1 MAVNNLNSPDTATTL
16 SVFSRPGEDIRLTNT
31 NSDSIFTFGDF
42 RVYQPNLTEALTSD
56 TLSLS
61 FDSFSTLNTL
71 KTADFK
77 PPESYKILPN
87 ELNLTPQ
94 DPFSYA
100 YFGSLYTA
108 TANAINNIISNFP
121 YAILSY
127 DYGTGD
133 TIYDYS
139 TTFNNITGVKTST
152 FKIPY
157 STIKNQGYVIVNSS
171 STMGDISLAND
182 FGEFAVQMSAQTTS
196 DKVGAHKII
205 GYNFTQ
211 GVNSYL
217 EITID
222 AHLEYMSA
230 STSTFP
236 VYVRPTE
243 QRFAEYKQD
252 LSELEYN
259 LLFGFK
265 FNVIDVE
272 DDITTTEEYIIW
284 PKIIDGFNPDTFGSS
299 YDQFSTSIL
308 KTATNTD
315 DAKTNLLVKTIIPE
329 NYLELDSSQQV
340 YASLVQTYAKE
351 FDEIKRY
358 IDGIAY
364 AHTVTYNREENVP
377 DKFLKKLS
385 NLLGWQLTDKFNEK
399 DLFEYLAGDADGQG
413 NSYSYYNLEIWRRIL
428 ANINWL
434 YKKKGTRDALQ
445 FMFKL
450 LGAPECLLNL
460 EEFVYKTTQVI
471 NNTSED
477 TVATDSNKIN
487 NLGYVDYDASIYAF
501 QEGGAGRGTGQAYIN
516 QWKPEFN
523 PIKEED
529 NIKVWVSYSSE
540 TNPSVFNTQDTL
552 NTKEICMTLDPAAA
566 IECDVFA
573 FYKESGTCWMWGS
586 YMPPFSANTV
596 PFEYLIENCDDVQP
610 ENIQNMTIGQYLDY
624 IYANLVEPRNRKVIG
639 YDDTSFYYPQLRN
652 AYLSYYLWTS
662 PQSNRLTFRKLQ
674 PFIDLIQSS
683 FFEYA
688 LQLLPATTILE
699 CGGTT
704 IRNTVF
710 NRQKFV
716 YKPGLNDGSEFRR
729 KISKLNPSLN
739 QTELKPKINDRV
751 KANLTP
757 VSVEFIFPKLLEA
770 SVNLISFSGAVNIN
784 NFKQTIPTY
793 SISGTVSASNFKIVP
808 QTPTFVAP

>member
-1 MAVNNLNSPDTATTL
+1 MDN
-16 SVFSRPGEDIRLTNT
+16 
-31 NSDSIFTFGDF
+31 
-42 RVYQPNLTEALTSD
+42 
-56 TLSLS
+56 LSLAS
-61 FDSFSTLNTL
+61 
-71 KTADFK
+71 
-77 PPESYKILPN
+77 
-87 ELNLTPQ
+87 
-94 DPFSYA
+94 
-100 YFGSLYTA
+100 
-108 TANAINNIISNFP
+108 
-121 YAILSY
+121 
-127 DYGTGD
+127 DY
-133 TIYDYS
+133 
-139 TTFNNITGVKTST
+139 
-152 FKIPY
+152 
-157 STIKNQGYVIVNSS
+157 
-171 STMGDISLAND
+171 
-182 FGEFAVQMSAQTTS
+182 GEFAVQMSAQTPS
-196 DKVGAHKII
+196 AKVGAHKII
-205 GYNFTQ
+205 GYNFSA

-230 STSTFP
+230 STSTLP

-243 QRFAEYKQD
+243 QRLAEYKQD

-265 FNVIDVE
+265 FDVIDVM

-284 PKIIDGFNPDTFGSS
+284 PRSIDGFNPDTFGSS
-299 YDQFSTSIL
+299 YDQFSSSVL

-315 DAKTNLLVKTIIPE
+315 DAKTNILIKTVIPE
-329 NYLELDSSQQV
+329 NYLELDSSGQI
-340 YASLVQTYAKE
+340 YASLVQSYAKE

-385 NLLGWQLTDKFNEK
+385 NLLGWQLTDKFNEV

-450 LGAPECLLNL
+450 LGAPECLLSL
-460 EEFVYKTTQVI
+460 EEFVYKIGQVA
-471 NNTSED
+471 NNVSED
-477 TVATDSNKIN
+477 TISTDKIN
-487 NLGYVDYDASIYAF
+487 DLGYVDYNASIYAF
-501 QEGGAGRGTGQAYIN
+501 QEGGNGRGTGQSYIN
-516 QWKPEFN
+516 QWRPEFN

-529 NIKVWVSYSSE
+529 NIKVWVAYSSE
-540 TNPSVFNTQDTL
+540 TNPSIFNTQDTL
-552 NTKEICMTLDPAAA
+552 NTKEVCMTLDPAAA

-586 YMPPFSANTV
+586 YVPPFSANTV
-596 PFEYLIENCDDVQP
+596 PFEYLVENCDDVQP
-610 ENIQNMTIGQYLDY
+610 ENIQNMTVGQYLDY
-624 IYANLVEPRNRKVIG
+624 VYANLVEPRNRKTIG
-639 YDDTSFYYPQLRN
+639 YTDTSFYYPQLRN
-652 AYLSYYLWTS
+652 AYLSYYLWTN

-729 KISKLNPSLN
+729 KLSKINPSIVLV
-739 QTELKPKINDRV
+739 EMKPKINERV

-757 VSVEFIFPKLLEA
+757 TSVQFNFPLKLESSINLMDFSVTFVSSIKQV
-770 SVNLISFSGAVNIN
+770 ISA
-784 NFKQTIPTY
+784 Y
-793 SISGTVSASNFKIVP
+793 SISGTVSSSNFMIVP
-808 QTPTFVAP
+808 QAPMFAAP

>member
-1 MAVNNLNSPDTATTL
+1 MAVNNLNSPNTATTL
-16 SVFSRPGEDIRLTNT
+16 SVFSRPGEDIRLINT

-42 RVYQPNLTEALTSD
+42 RIYQPNLTESLTSD

-61 FDSFSTLNTL
+61 FDSFSTLDTL

-77 PPESYKILPN
+77 APQSYTVSPN
-87 ELNLTPQ
+87 ELNLVPQ

-108 TANAINNIISNFP
+108 TANAINNIIANFP

-127 DYGTGD
+127 DYGTGN

-139 TTFNNITGVKTST
+139 TTYNNITGVKTST

-157 STIKNQGYVIVNSS
+157 STLKNQGSVIVNSS
-171 STMGDISLAND
+171 STMGNISLASD
-182 FGEFAVQMSAQTTS
+182 FGEFAVQMSAQTPS
-196 DKVGAHKII
+196 AKVGAHKII
-205 GYNFTQ
+205 GYNFSA

-230 STSTFP
+230 STSTLP

-243 QRFAEYKQD
+243 QRLAEYKQN

-265 FNVIDVE
+265 FNVLDVM

-284 PKIIDGFNPDTFGSS
+284 PRNIDGFNPDTFGDSYEEFSS
-299 YDQFSTSIL
+299 SIL

-315 DAKTNLLVKTIIPE
+315 DAKTNILIKTIIPE

-364 AHTVTYNREENVP
+364 AHTVTYNKEENVP

-385 NLLGWQLTDKFNEK
+385 NLLGWKLTDKFNEL

-434 YKKKGTRDALQ
+434 YKKKGTRDAIQ

-450 LGAPECLLNL
+450 LGAPECLLDL
-460 EEFVYKTTQVI
+460 DEFVYKIGQVA
-471 NNTSED
+471 NDPSQD
-477 TVATDSNKIN
+477 TVPSEKIN
-487 NLGYVDYDASIYAF
+487 DLGYVDYNASIYAF
-501 QEGGAGRGTGQAYIN
+501 QEGGKGRGTGQAYIN
-516 QWKPEFN
+516 QWRPEFN
-523 PIKEED
+523 PIKEVD
-529 NIKVWVSYSSE
+529 NIKVWVAYSSE

-552 NTKEICMTLDPAAA
+552 NTKEICMTLDPASA

-586 YMPPFSANTV
+586 YVPPFSSNTV
-596 PFEYLIENCDDVQP
+596 PFEYLVEDCDDVQP

-624 IYANLVEPRNRKVIG
+624 VYANLVEPRNRKVIG
-639 YDDTSFYYPQLRN
+639 YTDTSFYYPQLRN
-652 AYLSYYLWTS
+652 AYLSYYLWTN

-683 FFEYA
+683 FYDYA

-716 YKPGLNDGSEFRR
+716 YKPGLNDGSEFRKKLS
-729 KISKLNPSLN
+729 KINPSVNLV
-739 QTELKPKINDRV
+739 TMKPKINDRI
-751 KANLTP
+751 KTSLTP
-757 VSVEFIFPKLLEA
+757 TTVELVFPKKIETSLT
-770 SVNLISFSGAVNIN
+770 LINFSGMVNVN
-784 NFKQTIPTY
+784 TFKQTVPTY
-793 SISGTVSASNFKIVP
+793 SISGTVSSSSSLIVP
-808 QTPTFVAP
+808 QAPVFVAGP

>member
-1 MAVNNLNSPDTATTL
+1 MAVNNLNSPSTATTL
-16 SVFSRPGEDIRLTNT
+16 SVFSRPGEDIRLINT

-42 RVYQPNLTEALTSD
+42 KIYQPNLTESLTSD

-61 FDSFSTLNTL
+61 FDSFSTLDTL

-77 PPESYKILPN
+77 PPQSYTVAPN
-87 ELNLTPQ
+87 ELNLKPQ

-108 TANAINNIISNFP
+108 TANAINNIISTFP

-157 STIKNQGYVIVNSS
+157 STLKNQGNVIVNSS
-171 STMGDISLAND
+171 STMDNLSLASD
-182 FGEFAVQMSAQTTS
+182 FGEFAVQMSAQTST
-196 DKVGAHKII
+196 KVGAHKII
-205 GYNFTQ
+205 GYNFSA

-230 STSTFP
+230 STSSLP

-243 QRFAEYKQD
+243 QRFAEYKQH

-265 FNVIDVE
+265 FDVIDVM

-284 PKIIDGFNPDTFGSS
+284 PRIIDGFNPDTFGSS
-299 YDQFSTSIL
+299 YDQFSSSIL

-315 DAKTNLLVKTIIPE
+315 DAKTNILIKTVIPE
-329 NYLELDSSQQV
+329 NYLELDSSGQI
-340 YASLVQTYAKE
+340 YASLVQSYAKE

-385 NLLGWQLTDKFNEK
+385 NLLGWKLTDKFNEV

-450 LGAPECLLNL
+450 LGAPECLLDL
-460 EEFVYKTTQVI
+460 EEFVYKINQVA
-471 NNTSED
+471 NNAAAD
-477 TVATDSNKIN
+477 TISTDKIN
-487 NLGYVDYDASIYAF
+487 DLGYVDYNASIYAF
-501 QEGGAGRGTGQAYIN
+501 QEGGNGRGTGQSYIN
-516 QWKPEFN
+516 QWRPEFN
-523 PIKEED
+523 PIKEVD
-529 NIKVWVSYSSE
+529 NIKVWVAYSSE

-552 NTKEICMTLDPAAA
+552 NTKEVCMTLDPAGA

-586 YMPPFSANTV
+586 YIPPFSSNTV
-596 PFEYLIENCDDVQP
+596 PFEYLVENCDDVQP

-624 IYANLVEPRNRKVIG
+624 VYANLVEPRNRKVIG
-639 YDDTSFYYPQLRN
+639 YKDTSFFYPQLRN
-652 AYLSYYLWTS
+652 AYLSYYFWTY

-704 IRNTVF
+704 VRNTVF

-729 KISKLNPSLN
+729 RLDKINPSIVLV
-739 QTELKPKINDRV
+739 EMKPKINDRIKTV
-751 KANLTP
+751 LTP
-757 VSVEFIFPKLLEA
+757 TSVQFVFPLKLE
-770 SVNLISFSGAVNIN
+770 SSINLISFSGGVNVN
-784 NFKQTIPTY
+784 TLKQVIPSY
-793 SISGTVSASNFKIVP
+793 SISGTVSSSNFVIVP
-808 QTPTFVAP
+808 QTPSFVGP

>member
-1 MAVNNLNSPDTATTL
+1 MAVNNLNSPNTATTL
-16 SVFSRPGEDIRLTNT
+16 SVFSRPGEDIRLINT

-42 RVYQPNLTEALTSD
+42 RIYQPNLTESLTSD

-61 FDSFSTLNTL
+61 FDSFSTLDTL

-77 PPESYKILPN
+77 APQSYTVSPN
-87 ELNLTPQ
+87 ELNLVPQ

-108 TANAINNIISNFP
+108 TANAINNIIANFP

-127 DYGTGD
+127 DYGTGN

-139 TTFNNITGVKTST
+139 TTYNNITGVKTST

-157 STIKNQGYVIVNSS
+157 STLKNQGSVIVNSS
-171 STMGDISLAND
+171 STMGNISLASD
-182 FGEFAVQMSAQTTS
+182 FGEFAVQMSAQTPS
-196 DKVGAHKII
+196 AKVGAHKII
-205 GYNFTQ
+205 GYNFSA

-230 STSTFP
+230 STSTLP

-243 QRFAEYKQD
+243 QRLAEYKQN

-265 FNVIDVE
+265 FNVLDVM

-284 PKIIDGFNPDTFGSS
+284 PRNIDGFNPDTFGDSYEEFSS
-299 YDQFSTSIL
+299 SIL

-315 DAKTNLLVKTIIPE
+315 DAKTNILIKTIIPE

-364 AHTVTYNREENVP
+364 AHTVTYNKEENVP

-385 NLLGWQLTDKFNEK
+385 NLLGWKLTDKFNEL

-434 YKKKGTRDALQ
+434 YKKKGTRDAIQ

-450 LGAPECLLNL
+450 LGAPECLLDL
-460 EEFVYKTTQVI
+460 DEFVYKIGQVA
-471 NNTSED
+471 NDPSQD
-477 TVATDSNKIN
+477 TVPSEKIN
-487 NLGYVDYDASIYAF
+487 DLGYVDYNASIYAF
-501 QEGGAGRGTGQAYIN
+501 QEGGKGRGTGQAYIN
-516 QWKPEFN
+516 QWRPEFN
-523 PIKEED
+523 PIKEVD
-529 NIKVWVSYSSE
+529 NIKVWVAYSSE

-552 NTKEICMTLDPAAA
+552 NTKEVCMTLDPASA

-586 YMPPFSANTV
+586 YVPPFSSNTV
-596 PFEYLIENCDDVQP
+596 PFEYLVEDCDDVQP

-624 IYANLVEPRNRKVIG
+624 VYANLVEPRNRKVIG
-639 YDDTSFYYPQLRN
+639 YTDTSFYYPQLRN
-652 AYLSYYLWTS
+652 AYLSYYLWTN

-683 FFEYA
+683 FYDYA

-716 YKPGLNDGSEFRR
+716 YKPGLNDGSEFRKKLS
-729 KISKLNPSLN
+729 KINPSVNLV
-739 QTELKPKINDRV
+739 TMKPKINDRI
-751 KANLTP
+751 KTSLTP
-757 VSVEFIFPKLLEA
+757 TTVELVFPKKIETSLT
-770 SVNLISFSGAVNIN
+770 LINFSGMVNVN
-784 NFKQTIPTY
+784 TFKQTVPTY
-793 SISGTVSASNFKIVP
+793 SISGTVSSSSSLIVP
-808 QTPTFVAP
+808 QAPAFVAGP